1 MHRESLGS
9 GKKGCA
15 VSKTVEIKAHF
26 PEPVQ
31 KRENRM
37 IRVTRFNGTKLFVNA
52 ELVQTVEGR
61 PDTVISLINGT
72 KLLVKE
78 PAANVVEMIISYHQ
92 KVRNP
97 IWETATGD

>member
-1 MHRESLGS
+1 
-9 GKKGCA
+9 
-15 VSKTVEIKAHF
+15 
-26 PEPVQ
+26 
-31 KRENRM
+31 M
-37 IRVTRFNGTKLFVNA
+37 IRVTRFNGTKLYVNA
-52 ELVQTVEGR
+52 ELVQMVEGR

-78 PAANVVEMIISYHQ
+78 PAANVVEMIIAYHR